1 MQKAR
6 LTGLGIA
13 APLATFMAGGTVTN
27 TLTATGSASTDA
39 LLVTDDINI
48 FTTTASSTGAI
59 LPPGN
64 ATVPVLQAGDC
75 IVIANHGAQTL
86 KVYPPAGFKLNNGTA
101 TTGSLNV
108 ATLKTGIFI
117 CIDGS
122 NWTGIVGA

>member
-6 LTGLGIA
+6 LSGLGVA
-13 APLATFMAGGTVTN
+13 TQLATFMAGGTVTN

-64 ATVPVLQAGDC
+64 GTVPVLGAGDA
-75 IVIANHGAQTL
+75 IVIANHGANTL

-108 ATLKTGIFI
+108 ATLKTGIFF